1 MEVNLGSI
9 LLSIL
14 FVGLITVSLKI
25 VNWVWLRP
33 KKLELFLRK
42 QGLNGNPYKLLIGD
56 MKQLISVM
64 EKEQTL
70 SIQLSDH
77 LPPHILPYY
86 HQTRTKFG
94 ENSFIW
100 FGPSPRLVI
109 ADPQLMKEILTKP
122 DVFQKPRP
130 DPIGE
135 AIAGGLL
142 LLEDDKWA
150 KHRRII
156 NPAFHMEKLKNM
168 VPAIR
173 SSCSNMVDKWE
184 ALFSCSTDKSP
195 CVEIDVWPYLD
206 NLSGDLISR
215 VAFGSSHEQGGRIFE
230 LQKDQVKLVLEIMQF
245 IFIPGWRFLP
255 TKANKRMKANA
266 KEIESLLRGIIDQRQ
281 KAMEKGEVD
290 GDDLL
295 STLMKSNR
303 REIDENGSKKNMG
316 MSIDEVIKEC
326 RLFYFAGSETTS
338 LLLVWT
344 MVMLSKHQEWQ
355 TRAREEVSQVF
366 GNNEPTFD
374 ALNRLKIVTMIL
386 NEVLRLYPPAPVIS
400 RTPTKTVKLGDMI
413 LPLGVDLLLIIGLVH
428 NDPKIWGDD
437 VNEFKPERFSDG
449 ISSATKGQFSFV
461 PFSLGPRVCIGQQ
474 FAMIEAKIAMAMIL
488 QRFSFELS
496 PSYLHAPFPI
506 LTLQPQ
512 YGARLLLHKL

>member
-1 MEVNLGSI
+1 MEVNFGSI
-9 LLSIL
+9 LVSIL
-14 FVGLITVSLKI
+14 FMGLITLSLKI

-64 EKEQTL
+64 EKERPV

-135 AIAGGLL
+135 AIA
-142 LLEDDKWA
+142 DCS
-150 KHRRII
+150 
-156 NPAFHMEKLKNM
+156 NM

-173 SSCSNMVDKWE
+173 LSCSNMVDKWE
-184 ALFSCSTDKSP
+184 ALFSSSTDKSS
-195 CVEIDVWPYLD
+195 CEEIDVWPYLD

-215 VAFGSSHEQGGRIFE
+215 VAFGSSHEQGGKIFE

-245 IFIPGWRFLP
+245 IFIPGWRFVP

-281 KAMEKGEVD
+281 KAMEKGEVN

-295 STLMKSNR
+295 STLMESNR

-316 MSIDEVIKEC
+316 MSIDDVIKEC

-386 NEVLRLYPPAPVIS
+386 NEVLRMYPPAPVIS

-449 ISSATKGQFSFV
+449 ISSATKGQFSFI